1 MNNVVLFYSEA
12 ENKEI
17 TTFDLYEK
25 LKLVKADQCDLLFI
39 HTDLAGFGTPN
50 IKLKRKEFFGAIY
63 EVLLA
68 LKVKTL
74 VFPAFTFSF
83 VNDED
88 FSVNDSTAKYMGA
101 LNEFVRKQ
109 PNVVRSLDP
118 LMSVIAIGE
127 RAEEFYAVGKRCM
140 SEGGMF
146 DMLHHIPN
154 VKFLFLGAKPTHC
167 FTYAHYVEGVY
178 NVPYRF
184 EKWFEGMITDRDGNK
199 YKDSYSLLAGC
210 KGIYP
215 AAMLPF
221 EKHMLKN
228 NSFSIEKLG
237 GSEIICFKEDDA
249 YQAMLDALDENIHGF
264 LVRPFTEADLV
275 KEVKPR
281 NGNRVVMV
289 P

>member
-1 MNNVVLFYSEA
+1 MENILLFKSSDGE
-12 ENKEI
+12 KQI
-17 TTFDLYEK
+17 TTSDLYES
-25 LKLVKADQCDLLFI
+25 LIEVKANDCDLLFV
-39 HTDLAGFGTPN
+39 HTDLSSFGVPN
-50 IKLKRKEFFGAIY
+50 SNLKRKQLFGAIY
-63 EVLLA
+63 EVLLN
-68 LKVKTL
+68 LNVPTL
-74 VFPAFTFSF
+74 MFPTFTFSF
-83 VNDED
+83 ANDEN

-101 LNEFVRKQ
+101 LNEFIRKQ

-118 LMSVIAIGE
+118 LMSVIAVGE
-127 RAEEFYAVGKRCM
+127 RAEDFYKVGKRCM
-140 SEGGMF
+140 NEGGIF

-184 EKWFEGMITDRDGNK
+184 ENWFKGMVTDRDGNT
-199 YKDSYSLLAGC
+199 YEDSYSLLAGC

-221 EKHMLKN
+221 EKHMRKDN
-228 NSFSIEKLG
+228 FFNIANVG
-237 GSEIICFKEDDA
+237 DGQVICFKESDA
-249 YQAMLDALDENIHGF
+249 YKAMFDALEENIHGF
-264 LVRPFTEADLV
+264 LVRPFTDTDLM

>member
-1 MNNVVLFYSEA
+1 MENIVLFHSEDG
-12 ENKEI
+12 KQVV
-17 TTFDLYEK
+17 TTSDLYEK
-25 LKLVKADQCDLLFI
+25 LKFVKADECELLFI

-63 EVLLA
+63 GVLLS
-68 LKVKTL
+68 LGVKTL

-83 VNDED
+83 ANDEE

-101 LNEFVRKQ
+101 LNEYVRKQ
-109 PNVVRSLDP
+109 PGVVRSLDP
-118 LMSVIAIGE
+118 LMSVIAVGE
-127 RAEEFYAVGKRCM
+127 RAEEFYKVGKRCM
-140 SEGGMF
+140 NDGGMF
-146 DMLHHIPN
+146 DLLHRIPN

-184 EKWFEGMITDRDGNK
+184 EHWFEGKITDKEGNT
-199 YKDSYSLLAGC
+199 YSDSYSLLAGC

-215 AAMLPF
+215 AAMVPF

-228 NSFSIEKLG
+228 DYFQRALVG
-237 GSEIICFKEDDA
+237 DSEVICFKETNA
-249 YQAMLDALDENIHGF
+249 YQAMLEALEENIHGF
-264 LVRPFTEADLV
+264 LVKPFTQDDLV
-275 KEVKPR
+275 KEVKAR